1 VKGDSQ
7 NYTDQLNAFVAES
20 GIVLE
25 FDQSIAPAHGISCG
39 GRIQLLP
46 GMEPAAEFSVLV
58 HELSHEM
65 LHRGERRAETSK
77 TIRETEAE
85 AVAFVVSNSIGLDT
99 KTASADYIAL
109 YDGDKDTLADSL
121 SFIQSTVTAILREI
135 SREDPLQ

>member
-1 VKGDSQ
+1 LK
-7 NYTDQLNAFVAES
+7 AFIQES

-25 FDQSIAPAHGISCG
+25 YDQSIAPAHGISCG

-65 LHRGERRAETSK
+65 LHRGERRTETSK

-99 KTASADYIAL
+99 NTASADYIAL
-109 YDGDKDTLADSL
+109 YEGDKDTLADSL
-121 SFIQSTVTAILREI
+121 SFIQSTPTAILRAI
-135 SREDPLQ
+135 SPEDPLQ